1 MGFKICFIVLFM
13 LRNKMGNQNNKNEDK
28 KLAINVNDCFLIR
41 HSWKS
46 LITKRGLKPLG
57 KFNFILFI

>member
-1 MGFKICFIVLFM
+1 M
-13 LRNKMGNQNNKNEDK
+13 LRNKMGNQSNKNEDK

-41 HSWKS
+41 HSWNS